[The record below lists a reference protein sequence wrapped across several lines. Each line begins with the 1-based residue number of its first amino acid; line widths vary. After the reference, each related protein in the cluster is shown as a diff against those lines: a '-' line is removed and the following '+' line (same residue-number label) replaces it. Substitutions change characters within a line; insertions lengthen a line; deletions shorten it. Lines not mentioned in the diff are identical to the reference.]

1 MTKLCELSAE
11 KAREIT
17 DGAPMRKL
25 QTAQKNIC
33 RDISCAAYQGESYC
47 LIDFCYYEV
56 SCLEDWC
63 YIYNWLKNLGY
74 TVKDNSGHKI
84 KPNFVVEW

>member
-1 MTKLCELSAE
+1 MPKLCELSAE

-17 DGAPMRKL
+17 NGAPLRKL
-25 QTAQKNIC
+25 QAAKENIC
-33 RDISCAAYQGESYC
+33 KDISCAAYQGESHY

-63 YIYNWLKNLGY
+63 YIYNWLLGLGY
-74 TVKDNSGHKI
+74 KVQDNSTK
-84 KPNFVVEW
+84 KLTPNFTVYW